1 MTKIQSH
8 VDLWTFGA
16 YVLCVTRK
24 SLRIISLGNR
34 DPTETLKLNSEKMI
48 LTFHF
53 RDNFEDDDENGQNW
67 KDVCLRDLVQ

>member
-1 MTKIQSH
+1 M
-8 VDLWTFGA
+8 
-16 YVLCVTRK
+16 TRK

-53 RDNFEDDDENGQNW
+53 RDNFEDDDENGQN
-67 KDVCLRDLVQ
+67 